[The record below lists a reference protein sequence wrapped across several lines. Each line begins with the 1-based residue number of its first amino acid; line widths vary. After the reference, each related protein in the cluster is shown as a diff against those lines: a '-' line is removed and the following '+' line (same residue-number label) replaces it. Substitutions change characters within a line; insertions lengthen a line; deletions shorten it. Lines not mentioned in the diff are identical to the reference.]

1 MAEALVE
8 FRTTVAGRD
17 GAQWIPRACGRVGDD
32 GLWEGWIEF
41 TPADAA
47 GDPVRTP
54 RETQQPN
61 RDDLMYWAQGLT
73 QAYLEAAL
81 RRALEPPRGPATS
94 RGFAPSHFDGPAP
107 RPITRESTAAIR
119 PVLDPLEVYLQGE
132 DVLLRELSALDVA
145 RLRDIVIAYGW
156 ADRDD
161 AAGRTRGEL
170 TAAIMAGVRPPRPAN
185 GSAEHRDPG
194 L

>member
-17 GAQWIPRACGRVGDD
+17 GTPWIPRACGRVGDD

-41 TPADAA
+41 TPADAS

-81 RRALEPPRGPATS
+81 RRALEPPRAPAPP
-94 RGFAPSHFDGPAP
+94 RPFAPSHFDGPAP
-107 RPITRESTAAIR
+107 RPITRELAVTR
-119 PVLDPLEVYLQGE
+119 PVLDPFEVYLQGE
-132 DVLLRELSALDVA
+132 DVLVRELSALDVA
-145 RLRDIVIAYGW
+145 RLRDIVLAYGW
-156 ADRDD
+156 ASRED
-161 AAGRTRGEL
+161 AAARSRGEL

-185 GSAEHRDPG
+185 GSTELREPG